1 MSFPSILVR
10 QKFKRLRVTF
20 LGSGTSQ
27 GVPVIG
33 CKCAVCVSGDDK
45 DKRLRSSVLIELDGT
60 TLVIDT
66 GPDFR
71 QQMLRA
77 NVDKIDGVLFT
88 HEHRDHIA
96 GLDDIRA
103 FNFIQQQ
110 PMDVYA
116 EERVFRALNY
126 EFPYI
131 FAEKKYPGVPQLNV
145 NLISNLEFHVNGI
158 AITPIRVMH
167 YRLPVLG
174 FRIGQF
180 AYITDANFIS
190 EEEMEKLFGVKHL
203 VINALRKEKHISHFS
218 LEQALNLIRQL
229 SPKRAYLT
237 HVSHQMGLH
246 AEVQKDLPPNV
257 MLAFDGNFIDV
268 M

>member
-1 MSFPSILVR
+1 L
-10 QKFKRLRVTF
+10 KVTF
-20 LGSGTSQ
+20 LGTGTSQ

-33 CKCAVCVSGDDK
+33 CKCQVCVSGDEK
-45 DKRLRSSVLIELDGT
+45 DKRLRASVLIELEGT

-71 QQMLRA
+71 QQMLRTR
-77 NVDKIDGVLFT
+77 VDKLDAVLFT

-103 FNFIQQQ
+103 YNFTQQK

-116 EERVFRALNY
+116 EDRVFRALNY

-145 NLISNLEFHVNGI
+145 NIISTFEFQINGI
-158 AITPIRVMH
+158 SILPIRAMH

-174 FRIGQF
+174 YRIGQF
-180 AYITDANFIS
+180 AYITDANYIS
-190 EEEMEKLFGVKHL
+190 EDEMEKLIGVKFL
-203 VINALRKEKHISHFS
+203 VINALRKEKHISHYT
-218 LEQALNLIRQL
+218 LEQALQVIRQL
-229 SPKRAYLT
+229 SPKRAYIT
-237 HVSHQMGLH
+237 HISHQMGLH
-246 AEVQKDLPPNV
+246 TEVQTELPPNV
-257 MLAFDGNFIDV
+257 ILSFDELVIDC
-268 M
+268 

>member
-1 MSFPSILVR
+1 M
-10 QKFKRLRVTF
+10 KVTF
-20 LGSGTSQ
+20 LGTGTSQ

-33 CKCAVCVSGDDK
+33 CQCHVCVSEDPK
-45 DKRLRSSVLIELDGT
+45 DKRLRSSVLLEIGET

-71 QQMLRA
+71 QQMLRE
-77 NVDKIDGVLFT
+77 NVAKVDGVLFT

-103 FNFIQQQ
+103 YNFILQK

-131 FAEKKYPGVPQLNV
+131 FAEKKYPGVPQVNV
-145 NLISNLEFHVNGI
+145 NLISTYTFNINGI
-158 AITPIRVMH
+158 DIIPIRVMH

-174 FRIGQF
+174 FRIGEF
-180 AYITDANFIS
+180 AYITDANYIS
-190 EEEMEKLFGVKHL
+190 EDEMEKLIGVKYL
-203 VINALRKEKHISHFS
+203 VINALRKEKHISHYT
-218 LEQALNLIRQL
+218 LEQALNIIRQL
-229 SPKRAYLT
+229 SPKRSYLT
-237 HVSHQMGLH
+237 HLSHQMGLH
-246 AEVQKDLPPNV
+246 ESVQMELPANV
-257 MLAFDGNFIDV
+257 QIAFDGLMIEY
-268 M
+268 

>member
-1 MSFPSILVR
+1 LELL
-10 QKFKRLRVTF
+10 KFKELRVTF
-20 LGSGTSQ
+20 LGTGTSQ

-33 CKCAVCVSGDDK
+33 CKCSVCVSENDK
-45 DKRLRSSVLIELDGT
+45 DKRLRSSVLIEQENI
-60 TLVIDT
+60 TLIVDT

-77 NVDKIDGVLFT
+77 NVGKLDAVLFT
-88 HEHRDHIA
+88 HEHRDHLA

-103 FNFIQQQ
+103 YNFIQQQ

-131 FAEKKYPGVPQLNV
+131 FAEKKYPGVPQLKV
-145 NLISNLEFHVNGI
+145 NIISNREFRINGI
-158 AITPIRVMH
+158 QIIPIRVMH

-174 FRIGQF
+174 YRIGRF

-190 EEEMEKLFGVKHL
+190 EEEMEKLIGVKYL

-218 LEQALNLIRQL
+218 LDQALYIIQQL
-229 SPKRAYLT
+229 SPKRAYIT
-237 HVSHQMGLH
+237 HLSHQMGLH
-246 AEVQKDLPPNV
+246 DSLQKALPSNV
-257 MLAFDGNFIDV
+257 IISYDGLEIDC
-268 M
+268 

>member
-1 MSFPSILVR
+1 MKI
-10 QKFKRLRVTF
+10 TF
-20 LGSGTSQ
+20 LGTGTSQ
-27 GVPVIG
+27 GIPVIG
-33 CKCAVCVSGDDK
+33 CKCPVCVSGDEK
-45 DKRLRSSVLIELDGT
+45 DKRLRSSILIEHENT
-60 TLVIDT
+60 SIIVDT

-77 NVDKIDGVLFT
+77 KVDKLDAVLFT

-103 FNFIQQQ
+103 YNFIQQQ

-145 NLISNLEFHVNGI
+145 NIITNFTFHINSIPIV
-158 AITPIRVMH
+158 PIRVMH

-180 AYITDANFIS
+180 AYITDANYIS
-190 EEEMEKLFGVKHL
+190 EEEMEKLIGVKYL
-203 VINALRKEKHISHFS
+203 VINALRKEKHVSHFT
-218 LEQALNLIRQL
+218 LEQALHVVRQL

-237 HVSHQMGLH
+237 HLSHQMGLH
-246 AEVQKDLPPNV
+246 AGVQKELPANV
-257 MLAFDGNFIDV
+257 LVGYDGLVLEI
-268 M
+268 

>member
-1 MSFPSILVR
+1 M
-10 QKFKRLRVTF
+10 KVTF
-20 LGSGTSQ
+20 LGTGTSQ
-27 GVPVIG
+27 GVPVIA
-33 CKCAVCVSGDDK
+33 CKCNVCASEDEK
-45 DKRLRSSVLIELDGT
+45 DKRLRSSVLIEVENT
-60 TLVIDT
+60 NIVIDT

-77 NVDKIDGVLFT
+77 DVNQLDAVLFS

-103 FNFIQQQ
+103 YNFIQQQ

-116 EERVFRALNY
+116 EERVFRALYY

-131 FAEKKYPGVPQLNV
+131 FAEKKYPGVPQVNV
-145 NLISNLEFHVNGI
+145 NLISNTPFQVNSI
-158 AITPIRVMH
+158 SITPVRIMH

-180 AYITDANFIS
+180 AYITDANYIS
-190 EEEMEKLFGVKHL
+190 EDEMEKLIGVKHL
-203 VINALRKEKHISHFS
+203 VINALRKEKHISHYS
-218 LEQALNLIRQL
+218 LEQALQIIRQL

-237 HVSHQMGLH
+237 HLSHQMGLH
-246 AEVQKDLPPNV
+246 EEIQKEIPPNV
-257 MLAFDGNFIDV
+257 LLAYDGLTVDL
-268 M
+268 

>member
-1 MSFPSILVR
+1 M
-10 QKFKRLRVTF
+10 
-20 LGSGTSQ
+20 
-27 GVPVIG
+27 PVIA
-33 CKCAVCVSGDDK
+33 CKCSVCASEDEK
-45 DKRLRSSVLIELDGT
+45 DKRLRSSVLLEVENTNI
-60 TLVIDT
+60 VIDT

-77 NVDKIDGVLFT
+77 DVNQLDAVLFS

-103 FNFIQQQ
+103 YNFIQQQ

-131 FAEKKYPGVPQLNV
+131 FAEKKYPGVPQVNV
-145 NLISNLEFHVNGI
+145 NLISNTPFQINSI
-158 AITPIRVMH
+158 SITPVRVMH

-190 EEEMEKLFGVKHL
+190 EEEMEKLIGVKHL
-203 VINALRKEKHISHFS
+203 VINALRKEKHISHYS
-218 LEQALNLIRQL
+218 LEQALQIIRQL

-237 HVSHQMGLH
+237 HLSHQMGLH
-246 AEVQKDLPPNV
+246 EEIQKEIPPNV
-257 MLAFDGNFIDV
+257 VLAYDGLTVDL
-268 M
+268 

>member
-1 MSFPSILVR
+1 M
-10 QKFKRLRVTF
+10 KVTF
-20 LGSGTSQ
+20 LGTGTSQ

-33 CKCAVCVSGDDK
+33 CKCEVCLSNDVH
-45 DKRLRSSVLIELDGT
+45 DKRLRSSILVEIDQT
-60 TLVIDT
+60 AFVIDT

-77 NVDKIDGVLFT
+77 KVDKLDAVLFT

-103 FNFIQQQ
+103 YNFILQQ

-145 NLISNLEFHVNGI
+145 NLISNFVFQINGI
-158 AITPIRVMH
+158 PILPIRAMH

-174 FRIGQF
+174 FRIDQF
-180 AYITDANFIS
+180 AYLTDANYIS
-190 EEEMEKLFGVKHL
+190 EEEMEKLIGVKYL

-218 LEQALNLIRQL
+218 LDQALQIIRQL

-237 HVSHQMGLH
+237 HLSHQIGLH
-246 AEVQKDLPPNV
+246 SVLQKELPQNV
-257 MLAFDGNFIDV
+257 LLAHDELVIEI
-268 M
+268 

>member
-1 MSFPSILVR
+1 
-10 QKFKRLRVTF
+10 LRVTF
-20 LGSGTSQ
+20 LGTGTSQ

-33 CKCAVCVSGDDK
+33 CKCSVCVSENDK
-45 DKRLRSSVLIELDGT
+45 DKRLRSSVLIELENI
-60 TLVIDT
+60 TLIVDT

-77 NVDKIDGVLFT
+77 NVGKLDAVLFT
-88 HEHRDHIA
+88 HEHRDHLA

-103 FNFIQQQ
+103 YNFIQQQ

-116 EERVFRALNY
+116 EERVLRALNY

-145 NLISNLEFHVNGI
+145 NIISNREFRINGI
-158 AITPIRVMH
+158 PIIPIRVMH

-174 FRIGQF
+174 YRIGQF

-190 EEEMEKLFGVKHL
+190 EEEMEKLFGVKYL

-218 LEQALNLIRQL
+218 LDQALYIIQQL
-229 SPKRAYLT
+229 SPKRAYIT
-237 HVSHQMGLH
+237 HLSHQMGLH
-246 AEVQKDLPPNV
+246 DSLQQVLPSNV
-257 MLAFDGNFIDV
+257 IIAYDGLVIDC
-268 M
+268 

>member
-1 MSFPSILVR
+1 LKI
-10 QKFKRLRVTF
+10 TF
-20 LGSGTSQ
+20 LGTGTSQ
-27 GVPVIG
+27 GIPVIG
-33 CKCAVCVSGDDK
+33 CKCSVCVSGDER
-45 DKRLRSSVLIELDGT
+45 DKRLRSSILIELEST
-60 TLVIDT
+60 SIVIDT

-77 NVDKIDGVLFT
+77 NVDKLDAVLFT

-103 FNFIQQQ
+103 YNFIQQQ

-145 NLISNLEFHVNGI
+145 NTITNYTFLINGI
-158 AITPIRVMH
+158 AIVPIRVMH

-180 AYITDANFIS
+180 AYITDANYIS
-190 EEEMEKLFGVKHL
+190 EEEMEKLIGVKYL
-203 VINALRKEKHISHFS
+203 VINALRKEKHISHFT
-218 LEQALNLIRQL
+218 LEQALQLIRQL

-237 HVSHQMGLH
+237 HLSHQMGLH
-246 AEVQKDLPPNV
+246 ADVQKELPANV
-257 MLAFDGNFIDV
+257 LVGYDGLVVDI
-268 M
+268 